1 MGVAGFHAMP
11 ADATM
16 PGQEKI
22 EWVKAGLLVQWATT
36 EMDPSRR
43 ANAWFCSVGGE
54 RLSSEYVGHSR
65 AREKAQENF
74 LKLKHE
80 ENQIH
85 KSSHSWC
92 ALTTFD
98 NMDLGLP
105 ARLFQ
110 AAVPTQRPTVSTPA
124 SCNSDNAVLN
134 PAPSKNP

>member
-54 RLSSEYVGHSR
+54 RLSSEYVGHVTSSR
-65 AREKAQENF
+65 
-74 LKLKHE
+74 
-80 ENQIH
+80 
-85 KSSHSWC
+85 KSSGKFLETKTRRKSN
-92 ALTTFD
+92 AQK
-98 NMDLGLP
+98 LP
-105 ARLFQ
+105 FLVRVDHVGQ
-110 AAVPTQRPTVSTPA
+110 H
-124 SCNSDNAVLN
+124 
-134 PAPSKNP
+134 